1 MKSRFSVEQIIKI
14 LRECEVS
21 DNKIEI
27 CQKHNISQQTYYRWR
42 SKHQGMDVQEALKLK
57 ALEKENTEL
66 KKLVAELSLQVFLS
80 ACTYIKDNQSIPIPK
95 NIIS

>member
-27 CQKHNISQQTYYRWR
+27 WQKHNISQQTYYCWR
-42 SKHQGMDVQEALKLK
+42 SKYQGMEVQEALRIK

-66 KKLVAELSLQVFLS
+66 KKLVAELSLQVRALDI
-80 ACTYIKDNQSIPIPK
+80 AARK
-95 NIIS
+95 NF